1 MELEERLRTLEEMR
15 KVFSAQA
22 KVAEGESK
30 NVNKIGI
37 ALQVLSTINFNETYK
52 VVLNNDD
59 SEVIGEE

>member
-22 KVAEGESK
+22 KVAESESK

-37 ALQVLSTINFNETYK
+37 ALQVLSTINFNDTYK